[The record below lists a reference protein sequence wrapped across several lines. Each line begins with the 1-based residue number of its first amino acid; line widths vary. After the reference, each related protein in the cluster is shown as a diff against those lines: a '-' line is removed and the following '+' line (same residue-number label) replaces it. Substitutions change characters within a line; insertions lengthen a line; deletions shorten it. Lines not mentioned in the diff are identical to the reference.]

1 MRSQCRRKQL
11 PAWILRV
18 QLPHDGTLPLVVPKT
33 REKEQHNFLTCQL
46 HNIFW
51 RLFALLYKDNPRAP
65 NSETKKVAVLTYAC
79 GRGVACVSTV
89 QIRIRSAC
97 GGPCSSGASREVLH
111 RDAHP
116 VAILPH
122 NTGTRRAPTRCQSPA
137 WRASV
142 FIDGCGPTGSVGA
155 CNRKRQAE
163 GARSVGVRT
172 RRLWLFEWR
181 RLPVGA
187 WPGCRRSHC
196 PDKRSSLKTSTLLK
210 TRTAK
215 LLVSDIRDIVK
226 K

>member
-122 NTGTRRAPTRCQSPA
+122 NTGTCRAPTRCQSPA
-137 WRASV
+137 GRASV
-142 FIDGCGPTGSVGA
+142 FIDGCGP
-155 CNRKRQAE
+155 NRSDRPRGPAAWEPVPGGCGCSNGGGFQLEPGQAA
-163 GARSVGVRT
+163 GDRIVQTSDRHSKLQRYTHRT
-172 RRLWLFEWR
+172 
-181 RLPVGA
+181 V
-187 WPGCRRSHC
+187 
-196 PDKRSSLKTSTLLK
+196 T
-210 TRTAK
+210 
-215 LLVSDIRDIVK
+215 
-226 K
+226 